1 MKTTLNYTKKR
12 MNINLMLG
20 IIWFGLGAS
29 GVLFIDNT
37 TNIWSYGW
45 MVLGALYIAMFIW
58 ERRKQYV
65 TLTEKSIKKNKLKPI
80 EIELKKITQI
90 RRFSGDINII
100 SEEKKITINTNLI
113 TEESKAELETFLK
126 PIEVRLAS

>member
-1 MKTTLNYTKKR
+1 MRTTLNFTKKR
-12 MNINLMLG
+12 MNMNLLLG

-45 MVLGALYIAMFIW
+45 MILGTIYLGTFIW

-80 EIELKKITQI
+80 EIEFKNIVRIQKFAGDVKIFSDNKKIV
-90 RRFSGDINII
+90 
-100 SEEKKITINTNLI
+100 INTNLI
-113 TEESKAELETFLK
+113 TEESKTDLDKFLK
-126 PIEVRLAS
+126 TIDLKIG

>member
-1 MKTTLNYTKKR
+1 MRTTLNFTKKR

-37 TNIWSYGW
+37 THIWSYGW
-45 MVLGALYIAMFIW
+45 MILGTIYLGTFIW
-58 ERRKQYV
+58 ERRKQYA

-80 EIELKKITQI
+80 EIELKNIVRIQKFANDVKI
-90 RRFSGDINII
+90 FSDN
-100 SEEKKITINTNLI
+100 KKIIINTNLI
-113 TEESKAELETFLK
+113 TEESKTDLDKFLK
-126 PIEVRLAS
+126 TINLKIG